1 MLNNDSTCNTSSK
14 FTYSAREAAEQENI
28 ELIDGD
34 KLLNEME

>member
-1 MLNNDSTCNTSSK
+1 MVITSSK
-14 FTYSAREAAEQENI
+14 FTYGAREAAEQENI